1 MITPPPSVSPV
12 IAKPEHEIKFDPGQQ
27 AQVQKVLRQFEQNP
41 YSPPSLRELQAE
53 LDEELQNALVE
64 SGELMA
70 VSPDVFFRKQ
80 DYDSMVA
87 RIRTEIQ
94 LKGSITL
101 AEVRDLF
108 HTSRKYA
115 QALLEHL
122 DGSGVTV
129 RAGDSRILKSK

>member
-1 MITPPPSVSPV
+1 M
-12 IAKPEHEIKFDPGQQ
+12 
-27 AQVQKVLRQFEQNP
+27 
-41 YSPPSLRELQAE
+41 QAE

-87 RIRTEIQ
+87 RIRTEIE